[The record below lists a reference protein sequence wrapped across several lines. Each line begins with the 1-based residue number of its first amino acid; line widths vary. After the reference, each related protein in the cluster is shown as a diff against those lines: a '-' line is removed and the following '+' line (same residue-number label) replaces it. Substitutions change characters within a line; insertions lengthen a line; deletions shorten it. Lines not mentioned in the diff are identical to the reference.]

1 MNAQELIKK
10 LNDLDVK
17 IWADGDKIK
26 WDAPSGVIK
35 DELWAEMKEHKTEI
49 LALLKDKENG
59 SSKAAEVSIPTP
71 KVVKRGRGKGD
82 FPHVYRPCRISEFY
96 GQDEIKKIIAYGLN
110 TGTLAQVLSFQG
122 VSGTGKT
129 TMGRIVAM
137 GLNCENGPTSEPCL
151 ECNSCKSVLSGCSL
165 AYLEYDAAHLSGV
178 NSIRTARDDFPAAPM
193 TGERSRIVL
202 FDECHN
208 LSYEAQGALLKP
220 AEDVWSHLYLIF
232 CSTKEFLETLQ
243 YRCQQFK
250 FNALSND
257 EIRMLLFD
265 VCASEKFDPDTALLE
280 NIIKEA
286 KGMPRNALF
295 LLQKAVALRTSRP
308 VSSQVSEDT

>member
-1 MNAQELIKK
+1 MEAKELIKK
-10 LNDLDVK
+10 LSDLN
-17 IWADGDKIK
+17 IRMWADGEKLR
-26 WDAPSGVIK
+26 WTAPPGIVT
-35 DELWAEMKEHKTEI
+35 EERLAEMKEHKTEI
-49 LALLKDKENG
+49 LALLNDKENG
-59 SSKAAEVSIPTP
+59 ANKAAEVPIPAP
-71 KVVKRGRGKGD
+71 KVVKRGKGD

-110 TGTLAQVLSFQG
+110 TGTLAQVLLFQG

-137 GLNCENGPTSEPCL
+137 GLNCENGPTCEPCL
-151 ECNSCKSVLSGCSL
+151 ECNSCKSVLSGCSF

-178 NSIRTARDDFPAAPM
+178 NSIRTAKDDFPAAPM

-220 AEDVWSHLYLIF
+220 TEDVWSHLYFIF

-243 YRCQQFK
+243 NRCQQFK
-250 FNALSND
+250 FNALTND
-257 EIRMLLFD
+257 EIRALLFD
-265 VCASEKFDPDTALLE
+265 VCASEKLDPDPALLE

-308 VSSQVSEDT
+308 VHSQVSEDT